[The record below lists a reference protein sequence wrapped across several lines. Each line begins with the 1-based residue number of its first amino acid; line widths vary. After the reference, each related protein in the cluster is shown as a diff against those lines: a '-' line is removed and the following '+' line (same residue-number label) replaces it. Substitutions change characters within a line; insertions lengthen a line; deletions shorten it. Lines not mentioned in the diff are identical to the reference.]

1 MLWWIAAIV
10 VVLDQL
16 TKFWAVEVLYNEGQL
31 RTIVVI
37 ENFFQ
42 LSYAENR
49 GGAASILSSHPQLLT
64 ALSIIALAV
73 IVWWAVQLPADDRLG
88 RIGFGAVLGGA
99 VGNLLD
105 RLFRGGFLVDT
116 YVVDFLDAHWFYR
129 YHWPTFNVADTAICV
144 GIGLII
150 LSQFRLAR
158 AGEASEPEA
167 PQPRKTAQKKTE
179 KRGQVV

>member
-16 TKFWAVEVLYNEGQL
+16 TKFWAVKVLYNEGQL
-31 RTIVVI
+31 HTIVVV

-49 GGAASILSSHPQLLT
+49 GGAASILDSHPQLLT

-73 IVWWAVQLPADDRLG
+73 IVWWALQLPASDRLG

-105 RLFRGGFLVDT
+105 RLFRGGFVFDT
-116 YVVDFLDAHWFYR
+116 HVVDFLDAHWFYR

-144 GIGLII
+144 GIALII
-150 LSQFRLAR
+150 FSQFRLSR
-158 AGEASEPEA
+158 AGEADTREVAKSGKSMEK
-167 PQPRKTAQKKTE
+167 KTAQETSH
-179 KRGQVV
+179 